1 MSEEILKALMQLF
14 AIIYK
19 QDDGGEEVQDNYVKE
34 FLLSQISRE
43 RFDTYYDQY
52 TDYINAESSE
62 TGEVKRTSVKDSVRT
77 LAICKRINKTLSQKQ
92 KSIVLVRITEFI
104 YITETISTLRLE
116 LLATISEV
124 FKIEKVEYENILN
137 FSAAK
142 TLEDIRG
149 NEHFQIYLD
158 KEHFQ
163 VDDAR
168 IYNKDGLNAVFYFCL
183 VESAGIVL
191 FRFFGDINVN
201 LNGLQIK
208 ENKTYVVNDGSTIRT
223 PKTSIFYS
231 EVLTNYRKK
240 DTNENILF
248 DATIPQYKFPNGK
261 VALEGIKIVE
271 ESGTLVGIMG
281 GSGAGKTTLLN
292 VLSGIEPTDQ
302 ATVLLNGYDIKTTE
316 CKANVGFIPQD
327 DLLMEELTVFQNL
340 YYNAKL
346 INDTWNEVELN
357 ERIEK
362 VLKELGLY
370 EIRDIAVGNPLNKK
384 ISGGQRKRLNI
395 ALELIREPLVLFV
408 DEPTSGLS
416 SKDSENVMSLLKH
429 LAQTGKIIF
438 VVIHQPASEIYKMF
452 DKLFILDVGGLPVYY
467 GNPIEAVIYFK
478 TITNQIN
485 HEIGECGTCGNV
497 TPEQIFDTLED
508 KEIDDFGNY
517 TPHRKIKPE
526 KWNAYFK
533 EKFVPKEVVKDKE
546 YDKLVT
552 INPPNLIKQFFV
564 FFKRDI
570 LSRFN
575 DKQYVLIA
583 LLEAPVL
590 AALLSF
596 IVKSSNNTDQVYTF
610 SMNENVPAYIFMLI
624 IVALFVGLTI
634 SAEEIFKDQKI
645 LKREKFL
652 RLSRLSYL
660 KSKVVYLTLLSI
672 VQSFLLCAV
681 GNLIIELYDNF
692 FYYWMLIFSVFV
704 FGNILGLLLSSS
716 FKTIVTIYI
725 IIPLIVIPQMIL
737 GGAMFKFENLNKSIG
752 GGYHIP
758 LVSNLMV
765 SKWAYEGIMV
775 AQFSQ
780 NKYEKEV
787 FEFEQLLS
795 DYNYRTS
802 YLYPYLTD
810 VLNDQLT
817 GKITEKNTCS
827 DTVFNTLK
835 FEATKPLAKSMLTY
849 NLNDKSI
856 GNALKFIEDLTEL
869 YQDKQNE
876 LSRLKDD
883 KVIALNKKLGANSL
897 MDMKRGFQNDAV
909 ADIVQNSTTKKK
921 YFVENSRVYQNY
933 DHVFL
938 RDHLDP
944 AFEANGSFMFVPVKS
959 FIGNQLSTFWFN
971 IIIIWI
977 FNIFLFV
984 ALYFDMLKRV
994 MSIQL
999 FNKKTGLN

>member
-19 QDDGGEEVQDNYVKE
+19 QDDSGKEEQDEYVKE

-43 RFDTYYDQY
+43 RFDTYFDQY
-52 TDYINAESSE
+52 TEYINAESSE
-62 TGEVKRTSVKDSVRT
+62 DGEVKRTSVKDSVRT

-104 YITETISTLRLE
+104 YITETISKLRLE

-124 FKIEKVEYENILN
+124 FKIEKDEYENILR
-137 FSAAK
+137 FTAAK
-142 TLEDIRG
+142 TREEVTA
-149 NEHFQIYLD
+149 NENFQIYLD
-158 KEHFQ
+158 KEAFGI
-163 VDDAR
+163 VDER
-168 IYNKDGLNAVFYFCL
+168 VYNKEGLNAVFYFCL
-183 VESAGIVL
+183 VESAGILL
-191 FRFFGDINVN
+191 FRFFGDLTVN

-208 ENKTYVVNDGSTIRT
+208 EHKTYVVNEGSAIRT
-223 PKTSIFYS
+223 PKTSVFYS
-231 EVLTNYRKK
+231 EILTNIRKK
-240 DTNENILF
+240 GTSENVLF
-248 DATIPQYKFPNGK
+248 DASIPRYTFPNGK

-271 ESGTLVGIMG
+271 EAGTLVGIMG

-292 VLSGIEPTDQ
+292 VLSGIDPTDQ
-302 ATVLLNGYDIKTTE
+302 ATILLNGFDIKTIE

-340 YYNAKL
+340 YFNGKL
-346 INDTWNEVELN
+346 INDTWTETELN

-362 VLKELGLY
+362 VLKELGLF
-370 EIRDIAVGNPLNKK
+370 EIKDIAVGNPLNKK

-416 SKDSENVMSLLKH
+416 SKDSENVMQLLKD
-429 LAQTGKIIF
+429 LTQTGKIIF
-438 VVIHQPASEIYKMF
+438 VVIHQPASEIYKLF

-485 HEIGECGTCGNV
+485 HEIGECGSCGNV

-517 TPHRKIKPE
+517 TPHRKIKPDT
-526 KWNAYFK
+526 WNTYFK
-533 EKFVPKEVVKDKE
+533 EKIKLKEIVNDKE
-546 YDKLVT
+546 FDKLEV

-564 FFKRDI
+564 FFKRDL
-570 LSRFN
+570 LSRLN

-596 IVKSSNNTDQVYTF
+596 IVKSSNNSDQEYTL

-660 KSKVVYLTLLSI
+660 KSKAVYLILLSVI
-672 VQSFLLCAV
+672 QSFLLCAV
-681 GNLIIELYDNF
+681 GNVIIELYDNF
-692 FYYWMLIFSVFV
+692 FYYWILIFSVFV

-737 GGAMFKFENLNKSIG
+737 GGAMFKFENLNKSMG
-752 GGYHIP
+752 GGNHIP
-758 LVSNLMV
+758 VVSNLMV

-780 NKYEKEV
+780 NKYENKI
-787 FEFEQLLS
+787 FEHEQLLS

-810 VLNDQLT
+810 VLNDQMNS
-817 GKITEKNTCS
+817 KITEKNQCS
-827 DTVFNTLK
+827 DTVYNTLV
-835 FEATKPLAKSMLTY
+835 FEASRPIAKKLLTY
-849 NLNDKSI
+849 DQKNRTI
-856 GNALKFIEDLTEL
+856 GNAMEFIEDLTNL

-876 LSRLKDD
+876 ISRLKDD
-883 KVIALNKKLGANSL
+883 RIIALNKQLGDNS
-897 MDMKRGFQNDAV
+897 MMEMKRGYQNDAA

-921 YFVENSRVYQNY
+921 FFVENSMVYQNY
-933 DHVFL
+933 DHIFL
-938 RDHLDP
+938 RDHLNPDYKMT
-944 AFEANGSFMFVPVKS
+944 GSFMYSPVKS
-959 FIGNQLSTFWFN
+959 LFGQVVPTFWYN
-971 IIIIWI
+971 ILIIWL
-977 FNIFLFV
+977 FNVILFIL
-984 ALYFDMLKRV
+984 LYFDGLKRLLD
-994 MSIQL
+994 IQL
-999 FNKKTGLN
+999 FKKKMI